1 MLENVNGCSY
11 RNSRLRKKDVTMV
24 KIDIENAYD
33 DFTQFTLFDDELKSS
48 IEDADNYET
57 FPRGYMMNLTAGLPG
72 KHFNLEFGTKSF
84 TDFAQAVRKLYV
96 DAWEKKV
103 DEIKQPLNLYTTIR
117 YNEMLRDDIMNGY
130 ITPLKTN
137 DDYYVLILA
146 PEADG
151 NANILAHR
159 KLFEPEVEF

>member
-1 MLENVNGCSY
+1 MI
-11 RNSRLRKKDVTMV
+11 

-33 DFTQFTLFDDELKSS
+33 DFTQFTLFDDVLKSS
-48 IEDADNYET
+48 IQDAEDA
-57 FPRGYMMNLTAGLPG
+57 PSKGYVMDLSTDKPG
-72 KHFNLEFGTKSF
+72 KDYKPKYGIKSF
-84 TDFAQAVRKLYV
+84 IDFAQAVRKCYI

-103 DEIKQPLNLYTTIR
+103 DDIKQPLSIYTTVR

-130 ITPLKTN
+130 VTPLKTE
-137 DDYYVLILA
+137 DDYYVIVLA

-159 KLFEPEVEF
+159 KLFRPELRF

>member
-1 MLENVNGCSY
+1 MDLSND
-11 RNSRLRKKDVTMV
+11 K
-24 KIDIENAYD
+24 
-33 DFTQFTLFDDELKSS
+33 
-48 IEDADNYET
+48 
-57 FPRGYMMNLTAGLPG
+57 PG
-72 KHFNLEFGTKSF
+72 KDYKPEYGFKSF
-84 TDFAQAVRKLYV
+84 IDFAQAVRKLYI
-96 DAWEKKV
+96 DAWEQNV

-130 ITPLKTN
+130 ITPLKTE

-159 KLFEPEVEF
+159 KLFEPELRF

>member
-1 MLENVNGCSY
+1 MI
-11 RNSRLRKKDVTMV
+11 
-24 KIDIENAYD
+24 KIDIESAYD

-48 IEDADNYET
+48 IEDADDAPSE
-57 FPRGYMMNLTAGLPG
+57 GYVMDLSNDKPEKDYKPKYGV
-72 KHFNLEFGTKSF
+72 KSF
-84 TDFAQAVRKLYV
+84 IDFAQAVRKLYI
-96 DAWEKKV
+96 DAWEQNV

-130 ITPLKTN
+130 ITPLKTE
-137 DDYYVLILA
+137 DDYYVIVLA

-159 KLFEPEVEF
+159 KLFEPELRF

>member
-1 MLENVNGCSY
+1 MI
-11 RNSRLRKKDVTMV
+11 
-24 KIDIENAYD
+24 KIDIESAYD

-48 IEDADNYET
+48 IADADDAPSN
-57 FPRGYMMNLTAGLPG
+57 GYMMNLSTDKPG
-72 KHFNLEFGTKSF
+72 KDYKPEYGFKSF
-84 TDFAQAVRKLYV
+84 IDFAKAVRKLYI
-96 DAWEKKV
+96 DAWEQKV

-130 ITPLKTN
+130 ITPLKTE
-137 DDYYVLILA
+137 DDYYVIVLA

-159 KLFEPEVEF
+159 KLFEPELRF

>member
-1 MLENVNGCSY
+1 MI
-11 RNSRLRKKDVTMV
+11 
-24 KIDIENAYD
+24 KIDIESAYD

-48 IEDADNYET
+48 IADAEDE
-57 FPRGYMMNLTAGLPG
+57 PSKGYMMNLTSGLPG

-84 TDFAQAVRKLYV
+84 IDFAQAVRKLYV

-103 DEIKQPLNLYTTIR
+103 DEIKQPLNFYTTIR

-130 ITPLKTN
+130 VTPLKTE
-137 DDYYVLILA
+137 DDYYVIVLA

-151 NANILAHR
+151 NANILAHK
-159 KLFEPEVEF
+159 KLFLPEVEF

>member
-1 MLENVNGCSY
+1 MI
-11 RNSRLRKKDVTMV
+11 
-24 KIDIENAYD
+24 KIDIESAYD

-48 IEDADNYET
+48 IQDADDA
-57 FPRGYMMNLTAGLPG
+57 PSKGYVMDLSTDKPG
-72 KHFNLEFGTKSF
+72 KSYKPKYGIKSF
-84 TDFAQAVRKLYV
+84 INFAQAVRKCYI
-96 DAWEKKV
+96 DAWEQKV

-130 ITPLKTN
+130 ITPLKTE
-137 DDYYVLILA
+137 DDYYVIVLA

-159 KLFEPEVEF
+159 KLFEPELRF

>member
-1 MLENVNGCSY
+1 MI
-11 RNSRLRKKDVTMV
+11 
-24 KIDIENAYD
+24 KIDIESAYD

-48 IEDADNYET
+48 IADADDAPSE
-57 FPRGYMMNLTAGLPG
+57 GYVMDLSNDKPEKDYKPKYGV
-72 KHFNLEFGTKSF
+72 KSF
-84 TDFAQAVRKLYV
+84 IDFAQAVRKLYI
-96 DAWEKKV
+96 DAWEQNV

-130 ITPLKTN
+130 ITPLKTE
-137 DDYYVLILA
+137 DDYYVIVLA

-159 KLFEPEVEF
+159 KLFEPELRF

>member
-1 MLENVNGCSY
+1 MLENVNGCSDY
-11 RNSRLRKKDVTMV
+11 YSRLKIKKEGINMP
-24 KIDIENAYD
+24 KIEIENAYD

-48 IEDADNYET
+48 IEEADNYET
-57 FPRGYMMNLTAGLPG
+57 QPRGYVMNLTSGLPG

-96 DAWEKKV
+96 DAWEKT
-103 DEIKQPLNLYTTIR
+103 NLYTTIR

-130 ITPLKTN
+130 VIPLKTK
-137 DDYYVLILA
+137 DDYYVIYLT

-159 KLFEPEVEF
+159 KLFKPEVEF

>member
-1 MLENVNGCSY
+1 MP
-11 RNSRLRKKDVTMV
+11 
-24 KIDIENAYD
+24 KIEIENAYD

-48 IEDADNYET
+48 IEEADNYET
-57 FPRGYMMNLTAGLPG
+57 QPRGYVMNLTSGLPG

-96 DAWEKKV
+96 DAWEKT
-103 DEIKQPLNLYTTIR
+103 NLYTTIR

-130 ITPLKTN
+130 VIPLKTK
-137 DDYYVLILA
+137 DDYYVIYLT

-159 KLFEPEVEF
+159 KLFKPEVEF